1 MRSAAAEMYD
11 MITDQYNIPIG
22 EFTDRIRA
30 LSDVMQS
37 KLGRAVTSGSHDLLE
52 SFELFNR
59 QIFEVET

>member
-11 MITDQYNIPIG
+11 MITDQDNIPIG

-37 KLGRAVTSGSHDLLE
+37 ELGVNIDFADALGLDEFESQVSDLA
-52 SFELFNR
+52 ST
-59 QIFEVET
+59 V